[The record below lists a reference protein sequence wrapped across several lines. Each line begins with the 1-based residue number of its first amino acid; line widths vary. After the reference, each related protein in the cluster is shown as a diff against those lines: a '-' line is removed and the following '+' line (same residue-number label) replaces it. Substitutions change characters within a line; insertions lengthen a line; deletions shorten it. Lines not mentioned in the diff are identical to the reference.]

1 MGIESLQKRQTF
13 GLEELGLFD
22 STPTKALD
30 IIVGLAAEALDAA
43 EVALL
48 VFDDRSGSLYLR
60 SVVGETSASP
70 GVLCLSDHDSAAT
83 LARDDGCV
91 ISISDLG
98 MRQDTRNAMERRI
111 FGASGFLAAP
121 IHGPVGDTV
130 AILAAMTPRERHWTR
145 HQRRL
150 IAEYAFL
157 AHQQIMLRAALHTV
171 RLMGQE
177 RDTLGAF
184 TRLPN

>member
-22 STPTKALD
+22 ATPNKALD
-30 IIVGLAAEALDAA
+30 LVVGLTAEALGG
-43 EVALL
+43 VVVTLT

-60 SVVGETSASP
+60 TVAGDTTANP
-70 GVLCLSDHDSAAT
+70 GTLGLSHQDSAAA
-83 LARDDGCV
+83 LARTDGSV
-91 ISISDLG
+91 IAISDLG
-98 MRQDTRNAMERRI
+98 MRQDTRNVIERQI

-121 IHGPVGDTV
+121 IHGPAGDTV
-130 AILAAMTPRERHWTR
+130 ATLAAMTPEENHWTR